1 MTGAELE
8 AERRDLLAEE
18 QQLEE
23 AHGRLHAV
31 PHYMTSHRAHRE
43 RLNAHQERLGAYHHE
58 RIGDSPATVGVTVI
72 EIDVTRIHARLI
84 VERFEHDH
92 AQPATSHGEM
102 F

>member
-1 MTGAELE
+1 MTDAELE
-8 AERRDLLAEE
+8 TERLELLAKE
-18 QQLEE
+18 QELEE

-31 PHYMTSHRAHRE
+31 PHDMASHRAHRE
-43 RLNAHQERLGAYHHE
+43 RLKAHQERLRAYHHE

-72 EIDVTRIHARLI
+72 DVTPIHDRLI
-84 VERFEHDH
+84 VKRFEHDH